1 MKKIVLC
8 SVLMLG
14 ISVLM
19 AQNHYITK
27 NNKSTVSGTS
37 SLHEWTSEIR
47 EVNFSGDLTINNNVL
62 EGIQNLTVEVPVK
75 SIVSSKGSI
84 MDNKTYDALKS
95 NTDPKIIFKLT
106 KVNSITP
113 AAADHTANVTG
124 NLTVAGVTKPV
135 TLEAKLKVGA
145 SVEVNLNYALKMTT
159 FGIKPPVALLGTLK
173 TGDEVKLKFNLTLT
187 KT

>member
-106 KVNSITP
+106 STLAPTLSFASRVTGLVTP
-113 AAADHTANVTG
+113 A
-124 NLTVAGVTKPV
+124 TVRLPV
-135 TLEAKLKVGA
+135 TLAV
-145 SVEVNLNYALKMTT
+145 
-159 FGIKPPVALLGTLK
+159 
-173 TGDEVKLKFNLTLT
+173 
-187 KT
+187 